1 MNNTDTKLS
10 EIRSVPNTPPE
21 PESIT
26 ISLTETEAEVIA
38 NYIFSKYTR
47 LEDIGLHDSKC
58 CIAMCSVWHKIK
70 RAEKEKTKTFSL
82 SK

>member
-1 MNNTDTKLS
+1 MNNTKFS
-10 EIRSVPNTPPE
+10 ETRSVLQTPPE
-21 PESIT
+21 PEPIT

-58 CIAMCSVWHKIK
+58 CIAMINVWHKIQ
-70 RAEKEKTKTFSL
+70 RAKNNNKK
-82 SK
+82 

>member
-1 MNNTDTKLS
+1 MNSIDTKFS
-10 EIRSVPNTPPE
+10 EIRSVPSAPPE
-21 PESIT
+21 PEPIT

-58 CIAMCSVWHKIK
+58 CIAMCNVWHKIK
-70 RAEKEKTKTFSL
+70 RAEREKMKTFS
-82 SK
+82 

>member
-1 MNNTDTKLS
+1 MNNTDTKFS
-10 EIRSVPNTPPE
+10 EIRSVPSTPPE
-21 PESIT
+21 PEPII

-58 CIAMCSVWHKIK
+58 CIAMCNVWHKIK
-70 RAEKEKTKTFSL
+70 RAEREKTKTFS
-82 SK
+82 

>member
-1 MNNTDTKLS
+1 MNNTKFS
-10 EIRSVPNTPPE
+10 ETRSVLQTPPE
-21 PESIT
+21 SEPIT

-58 CIAMCSVWHKIK
+58 CIAMINVWHKIQ
-70 RAEKEKTKTFSL
+70 RAKNNNKK
-82 SK
+82 

>member
-1 MNNTDTKLS
+1 MNNTDTKFS
-10 EIRSVPNTPPE
+10 ETRSVLQTSPE
-21 PESIT
+21 PEPII

-70 RAEKEKTKTFSL
+70 RAEKEKMKTLSL
-82 SK
+82 SN

>member
-1 MNNTDTKLS
+1 MNNTNSKLS
-10 EIRSVPNTPPE
+10 ETRSVLQTSPE
-21 PESIT
+21 PELIT

-58 CIAMCSVWHKIK
+58 CIAMINVWHKIQ
-70 RAEKEKTKTFSL
+70 RAKNNNKK
-82 SK
+82 

>member
-1 MNNTDTKLS
+1 MNNTNTKFS
-10 EIRSVPNTPPE
+10 EIKSVLKPPPE
-21 PESIT
+21 PEPII

-58 CIAMCSVWHKIK
+58 CIAMINVWHKIQ
-70 RAEKEKTKTFSL
+70 RAKNNNKK
-82 SK
+82 

>member
-1 MNNTDTKLS
+1 MNNTTKLS
-10 EIRSVPNTPPE
+10 ETKPVLQTSPE

-47 LEDIGLHDSKC
+47 LEDVGLHDSKC
-58 CIAMCSVWHKIK
+58 CIAMINVWHKIQ
-70 RAEKEKTKTFSL
+70 RAKNNNKK
-82 SK
+82 